1 MDIWFYRY
9 SVNSS
14 NNDNGGNLM
23 KTKKY
28 RKYVKLPKLDPAEVR
43 HSVASE
49 DDERIYQLEKIEGEV
64 LELARYCVRKA
75 KVLKGDPTAV
85 AHLSR
90 IGKTINNL
98 KMVHSL
104 GSATFEDLHKMKPS
118 EREKC

>member
-1 MDIWFYRY
+1 MP
-9 SVNSS
+9 
-14 NNDNGGNLM
+14 
-23 KTKKY
+23 KTKTHRVYK
-28 RKYVKLPKLDPAEVR
+28 KLPKLDPADVR

-49 DDERIYQLEKIEGEV
+49 TDERIYQLEKIEGEV

-75 KVLKGDPTAV
+75 KQLKGDPMAV

-104 GSATFEDLHKMKPS
+104 GTATFEDLHRMKPA
-118 EREKC
+118 EREKQ

>member
-1 MDIWFYRY
+1 MHKK
-9 SVNSS
+9 
-14 NNDNGGNLM
+14 L

-28 RKYVKLPKLDPAEVR
+28 RQYVKLPKLDPAEVR

-49 DDERIYQLEKIEGEV
+49 TDERIYQLEKVEGEI

-75 KVLKGDPTAV
+75 KVLKGDPIAV

-90 IGKTINNL
+90 IGKTIRNL

-104 GSATFEDLHKMKPS
+104 GMGVFEDLDRMKPPIK
-118 EREKC
+118 E

>member
-1 MDIWFYRY
+1 M
-9 SVNSS
+9 
-14 NNDNGGNLM
+14 GGIIM

-104 GSATFEDLHKMKPS
+104 GSATFEDLHRMKPA
-118 EREKC
+118 EKEKC